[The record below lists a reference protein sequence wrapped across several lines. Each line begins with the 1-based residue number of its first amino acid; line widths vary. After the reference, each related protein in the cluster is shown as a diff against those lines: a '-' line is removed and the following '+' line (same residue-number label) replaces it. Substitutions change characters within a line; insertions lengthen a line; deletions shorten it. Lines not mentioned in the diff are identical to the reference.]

1 MTTLVSQV
9 IVRLTYL
16 NIQKWFTNKQMQGNA
31 TKCHVLLNTNEKVIT
46 KVDSAEIENSQSE
59 QLLGVTI
66 DSQL

>member
-31 TKCHVLLNTNEKVIT
+31 TKFHVLLNTNEKVIT

>member
-31 TKCHVLLNTNEKVIT
+31 TKCQVLLNTNEKVIT